1 MKALKKELSFLYEQF
16 YLYLLYIIRHPLSAL
31 FMLAGILACFLPYA
45 FATDY
50 YVDSEVVINIPGT
63 SYNWLEIGRYGL
75 VFTRKLLG
83 TEWYNPYYTGILL
96 ILFLWLTGM
105 TFSYVASKL
114 FVHLHPAITVL
125 SGLILITYPTFTE
138 QYYFHFQSAEIAFG
152 LWLSMLAAGLFTLFI
167 REGRI
172 SCFVISLPVYV
183 LTFSIYQSF
192 VPLTLCTYLGIFLSQ
207 IMRKDASAAILK
219 RGIAGSILH
228 FFAAFILSQSI
239 DKLFFPTSGYL
250 NDQVIW
256 TSGVSFWEALFSVLE
271 ACARMFVGKG
281 VFYTAVLPVAII
293 SAIFAFR
300 CLKNL
305 PTYQLVLGILSAMGI
320 AATPFILTL
329 LMAGETAIRSQF
341 TYSLAAVFL
350 LLFGM
355 DTMIAYKYRPF
366 LKYAW
371 VALLTVVMVSQLLT
385 VRFIW
390 KAHQYVSDYDRTTA
404 TEILEMMYDSHIIC
418 DQIAPIFWGYLQPE
432 SPYDE
437 MLIGSPS
444 YLFTSVFNLEHGA
457 EPYCYYSTV
466 RVLGYMETMGHTF
479 TIPTHYQ
486 QSVSC
491 YIMRREE
498 LPAFPAK
505 GCIFNDYQ
513 VFTLNLGNSPAYY
526 Y

>member
-1 MKALKKELSFLYEQF
+1 MTALKKELSFLYEQF
-16 YLYLLYIIRHPLSAL
+16 YLYLLYIIRHPLSAFL
-31 FMLAGILACFLPYA
+31 MLAGILAGFLPYA

-83 TEWYNPYYTGILL
+83 TNWYNPYYTGILL

-105 TFSYVASKL
+105 TFSYVTSKL
-114 FVHLHPAITVL
+114 FVHLHPVMTAL
-125 SGLILITYPTFTE
+125 GGLIVITYPTFTE

-152 LWLSMLAAGLFTLFI
+152 LWLSMLAAGLFALFV
-167 REGRI
+167 RDGRI

-192 VPLTLCTYLGIFLSQ
+192 VPLTLCMYLGIFLSQ
-207 IMRKDASAAILK
+207 VMRTEVSATILK

-239 DKLFFPTSGYL
+239 DKLFFPSNSYL
-250 NDQVIW
+250 DDQVIW
-256 TSGVSFWEALFSVLE
+256 TSGVSFIEALFSVLE
-271 ACARMFVGKG
+271 TCARMFIGKG
-281 VFYTAVLPVAII
+281 VFYTAVLPVALMIAL
-293 SAIFAFR
+293 SAFR
-300 CLKNL
+300 CLKSL
-305 PTYQLVLGILSAMGI
+305 PTYQLVLGLLSALGI
-320 AATPFILTL
+320 TATPFILTL
-329 LMAGETAIRSQF
+329 LIAVETAIRSQF
-341 TYSLAAVFL
+341 TYSFAAVFL
-350 LLFGM
+350 LFFGI
-355 DTMIAYKYRPF
+355 DTIVTYRNRPCHKYIF
-366 LKYAW
+366 T
-371 VALLTVVMVSQLLT
+371 ALLTLIMFSQLIT

-390 KAHQYVSDYDRTTA
+390 KAHQYVTDYDRATA
-404 TEILEMMYDSHIIC
+404 TEIIEMMYDSYIIC

-437 MLIGSPS
+437 RLTGSPS

-479 TIPTHYQ
+479 NIPTHYQ
-486 QSVSC
+486 QSVSS

-498 LPAFPAK
+498 LPAFPDK

-513 VFTLNLGNSPAYY
+513 VFTLNLGNSPDYY